1 MKKQT
6 VRYSIRLS
14 AELNEA
20 LENICSRRRNLTKKG
35 IIEAALKEY
44 LYPEGSD
51 KRDLEFSRF
60 MDRIERR
67 LKSEERYLEIVGET
81 LSLYVRVWLTQTRE
95 LPDEQLELAKMVGGK
110 RYKRFLELL
119 GQNLQMGRTSSR
131 IYQGRCIALG
141 TPFFR
146 QTWARRGA
154 RWELPELATGF
165 SFQLPGRSE
174 EGVLALKPYAFL
186 RPLFPW

>member
-1 MKKQT
+1 MRGDLMKKPT

-20 LENICSRRRNLTKKG
+20 MENICSRRRNLTKKG

-44 LYPEGSD
+44 IYPEGTD

-95 LPDEQLELAKMVGGK
+95 LPEEQLELARRLGGK
-110 RYKRFLELL
+110 RYKRFLEIL
-119 GQNLQMGRTSSR
+119 GKNLQAGRT
-131 IYQGRCIALG
+131 I
-141 TPFFR
+141 FE
-146 QTWARRGA
+146 
-154 RWELPELATGF
+154 ELPGEVYCTQESFF
-165 SFQLPGRSE
+165 SAEAGEMPG
-174 EGVLALKPYAFL
+174 EGVTP
-186 RPLFPW
+186 